1 MDERTTL
8 ESSPPPMRFLRNID
22 EGGTDKA
29 LTRDGETQKAIECEI
44 SLHSYFIPFHSPELS
59 ILTILVKDI
68 RHEGHKRQR
77 VKEVLA
83 VKAPSRKAF
92 LEGLG
97 SGRFPGHALA
107 WKGMSMYSSEF
118 KPKALQ
124 TLERCG

>member
-1 MDERTTL
+1 
-8 ESSPPPMRFLRNID
+8 MRFLRNID

-59 ILTILVKDI
+59 ILTIL

>member
-1 MDERTTL
+1 MC
-8 ESSPPPMRFLRNID
+8 FLRNID

-77 VKEVLA
+77 VKEV
-83 VKAPSRKAF
+83 SRRQSAF
-92 LEGLG
+92 AKGLFRGFGLRTISWTRISVERNEHVQLGIQTKG
-97 SGRFPGHALA
+97 SADA
-107 WKGMSMYSSEF
+107 
-118 KPKALQ
+118 
-124 TLERCG
+124 